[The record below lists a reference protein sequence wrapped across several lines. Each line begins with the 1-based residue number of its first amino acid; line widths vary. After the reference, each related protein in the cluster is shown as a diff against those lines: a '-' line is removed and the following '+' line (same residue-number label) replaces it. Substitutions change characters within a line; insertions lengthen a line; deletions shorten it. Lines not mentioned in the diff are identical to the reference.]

1 MLRVECVP
9 NFSDGRDPAVAAALR
24 AALDAVPGARLLDWH
39 ADPDHNRSVGTILG
53 RPAAVSEAAFRAV
66 AEAVRRID
74 LNRHEGV
81 HPRMGA
87 ADVCPFVPLDPDD
100 RPACLALAHAFGER
114 VAREL
119 DLPVFYYGEAARDP
133 SRSALP
139 DVRRGGFERLR
150 ESIATDPR
158 RAPDVGPRA
167 VHPTAGALAVGVR
180 DFLVAFNVDLASSDL
195 DAARAIARKV
205 RASSG
210 GLAGIRAL
218 GLELRAAGRVQVSC
232 NVCRPR
238 EVGLVTL
245 FEAIEREASA
255 RGLAIHGSELVGM
268 APAWALD
275 ARIAARVA
283 LRGFDAARM
292 CLPDTA

>member
-1 MLRVECVP
+1 MERVECVP
-9 NFSDGRDPAVAAALR
+9 NFSDGRDPSVAAALR
-24 AALDAVPGARLLDWH
+24 QALASVPGARLLDWH
-39 ADPDHNRSVGTILG
+39 ADPDHHRSVGTVLG
-53 RPAAVSEAAFRAV
+53 APDAVSEAVLRAV

-74 LNRHEGV
+74 LNRHQGV

-87 ADVCPFVPLDPDD
+87 ADVCPFVPLDPLDM
-100 RPACLALAHAFGER
+100 PACVALARAFGER

-119 DLPVFYYGEAARDP
+119 GVPVFFYGEAALDP
-133 SRSALP
+133 TRRALP

-150 ESIATDPR
+150 EAIASDPR
-158 RAPDVGPRA
+158 RAPDVGPCA
-167 VHPTAGALAVGVR
+167 VHPTAGALAVGAR
-180 DFLVAFNVDLASSDL
+180 DFLVAFNVDLDSTDL
-195 DAARAIARKV
+195 DAARAIARRV
-205 RASSG
+205 RESSG

-218 GLELRAAGRVQVSC
+218 GLELRAVGRVQVSC

-238 EVGLVTL
+238 EVGLVPL
-245 FEAIEREASA
+245 FEAIEREARA

-275 ARIAARVA
+275 ARVAARVA